1 MKINTII
8 AAMLVLAAAV
18 AGAQDMP
25 PGKWWQNREMARE
38 LGLTAEQRESLD
50 TIFIGA
56 APELIEL
63 RGETQKK
70 ALALRN
76 QLDRPT
82 LDRETIQKAAE
93 DVSRARA
100 QLFERELMMLVEMR
114 GVLSEQ
120 QWNRF
125 RNHIE
130 NRPMRGQGM
139 GQRPGMR
146 PGEAPRRGRQGAGG
160 GRGRP

>member
-1 MKINTII
+1 MKIATIV
-8 AAMLVLAAAV
+8 AALVILFASLG
-18 AGAQDMP
+18 GAQEMP

-38 LGLTAEQRESLD
+38 LALTGEQRERLD
-50 TIFIGA
+50 TIFVVA
-56 APELIEL
+56 APQLIEL
-63 RGETQKK
+63 RAETQKK

-76 QLDRPT
+76 QLDRPA
-82 LDRETIQKAAE
+82 LDRDSILQAAE
-93 DVSRARA
+93 EVSRARA

-114 GVLSEQ
+114 GVLNEE

-139 GQRPGMR
+139 GPGPGMR
-146 PGEAPRRGRQGAGG
+146 PGENPRRPRPGGG